1 MTKHFTLNDLKQNA
15 MVIFRTYNKFKML
28 ETFEQVFK
36 GVFLEYWSH
45 GVLEY

>member
-1 MTKHFTLNDLKQNA
+1 MIVDKTGWLFSGPIIN
-15 MVIFRTYNKFKML
+15 FKML

-45 GVLEY
+45 GVLES